1 MKQCI
6 SKQVV
11 SPYIILTQPTVSDT
25 LSKIYDILCFF
36 PLSDTVFKMAS
47 QGRGRPCD
55 SEKQERDRERESCS
69 TNSTF
74 GGKSGRRQAGVI
86 ERKAKVEGQ
95 LCQSVGP
102 LVCWSVGLLVH
113 TCIEI
118 MTVFCFSAPAH
129 PSATGGR
136 VYSLHLNFIKLDPG
150 LKAYNLIVI
159 QLIEIK
165 FMR

>member
-1 MKQCI
+1 MTFYVFSLYQTQFLKWRHRDGEGLVSLVTAR
-6 SKQVV
+6 SK
-11 SPYIILTQPTVSDT
+11 S
-25 LSKIYDILCFF
+25 
-36 PLSDTVFKMAS
+36 
-47 QGRGRPCD
+47 GR
-55 SEKQERDRERESCS
+55 KSCS
-69 TNSTF
+69 TSNTF
-74 GGKSGRRQAGVI
+74 GGKSGRIQAGVI